1 MATTL
6 KGKMDTLGPERRRK
20 VEARAAE
27 LVAEELSL
35 RDLRH
40 AHRLTQE
47 DVGESLGIGQEGVS
61 RLEKRTDL
69 LISTLR
75 SYVEAMG
82 GHLRL
87 IAEFPNRPPV
97 ALDGLAGMEGARSQ
111 LPRARAGRS
120 GRSVQRAGHGSRNR
134 R

>member
-6 KGKMDTLGPERRRK
+6 KDKMNALTSERRRK
-20 VEARAAE
+20 VDAR
-27 LVAEELSL
+27 VAMLIVEELSL
-35 RDLRH
+35 RDLRR
-40 AHRLTQE
+40 AHELTQE
-47 DVGESLGIGQEGVS
+47 NVGESLGIGQEGVS
-61 RLEKRTDL
+61 RLEKRADL

-97 ALDGLAGMEGARSQ
+97 VLTGLATMENNTPGRV
-111 LPRARAGRS
+111 RAGRS
-120 GRSVQRAGHGSRNR
+120 QPGQRIRSAGPVGRRSR
-134 R
+134 